1 MYKVSDKA
9 APMLQ
14 KSRAVIT
21 QDGGQRRLQQE
32 LGRISQLIFVKRM
45 ACFQKLLIFAIQPPH
60 QEDSNFFPPAP
71 QVTFSLSASFTRGYW
86 RGKKK
91 SQEKKRAEG
100 KRSREKEQHDFGL
113 LPPKQQHPPPVQW
126 PFWSSLQ
133 LTWVCSR
140 LHRTGDNGG
149 NGLCPPEL
157 SATSSS
163 PAPHAHCYGCPDSL
177 QLSPFLSFHYD
188 AASSKTSGKNP
199 VLPMKKP
206 PWMLPSC
213 SSQL

>member
-1 MYKVSDKA
+1 
-9 APMLQ
+9 MLQ

-91 SQEKKRAEG
+91 AQEKKEQKG
-100 KRSREKEQHDFGL
+100 KEVVRRSSMTL
-113 LPPKQQHPPPVQW
+113 ACC
-126 PFWSSLQ
+126 LQ
-133 LTWVCSR
+133 NSNIPHLY
-140 LHRTGDNGG
+140 TGHSGA
-149 NGLCPPEL
+149 P
-157 SATSSS
+157 SSS
-163 PAPHAHCYGCPDSL
+163 PGFAPGRTELGTMGAMGCAL
-177 QLSPFLSFHYD
+177 QS
-188 AASSKTSGKNP
+188 
-199 VLPMKKP
+199 
-206 PWMLPSC
+206 
-213 SSQL
+213 